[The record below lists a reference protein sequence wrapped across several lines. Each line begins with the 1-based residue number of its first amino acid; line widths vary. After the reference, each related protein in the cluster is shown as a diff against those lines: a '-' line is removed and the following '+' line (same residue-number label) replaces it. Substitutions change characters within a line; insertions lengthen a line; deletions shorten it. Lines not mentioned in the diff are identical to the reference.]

1 MLREV
6 IQIDSEKCN
15 GCGNCIT
22 NCHEGALQMIDKKA
36 VLVSELMCDG
46 LGACIGHCATGAMKI
61 EKQEVQQYSETE
73 VMKKMT
79 VKGRKVVL
87 AHLKHLQ
94 QHKEYGFMKE
104 GLNYLS
110 LHKVELF
117 FDVNELKEMLS
128 KEESMKEV
136 REFKSIHSG
145 TVACPGSHSFSFD
158 KPGSIGVQKHDEQVL
173 TESQLTHWP
182 IQMHLIQPGAAHFRN
197 ADLLLSAD
205 CVAYSCADFHSMYLK
220 GKKLAIACPKLDSN
234 KEVYTEKLVML
245 IDEARINTITV
256 MIMEVPCCGGLLQLT
271 KLAAAE
277 ALRKVPVKAITIST
291 LGKVLSENWI

>member
-1 MLREV
+1 MLRDV

-22 NCHEGALQMIDKKA
+22 NCHEGALQMIDNKA
-36 VLVSELMCDG
+36 VLVSKLMCDG
-46 LGACIGHCATGAMKI
+46 LGACIGHCATGALKI
-61 EKQEVQQYSETE
+61 DKQEAQPYSETD

-79 VKGRKVVL
+79 DKGKKIVL

-94 QHKEYGFMKE
+94 DHQELGFMKE
-104 GLNYLS
+104 GLHYLD
-110 LHKVELF
+110 LHKAELS
-117 FDVNELKEMLS
+117 FDVSELKEMLC
-128 KEESMKEV
+128 EEEGMKEV
-136 REFKSIHSG
+136 HEFKSIHSG
-145 TVACPGSHSFSFD
+145 AAACPGSHSFSFD
-158 KPGSIGVQKHDEQVL
+158 KPGSIAIQRPDENAL

-205 CVAYSCADFHSMYLK
+205 CVAYTYANFHSDYLR

-234 KEVYTEKLVML
+234 KEVYINKLVTL

-256 MIMEVPCCGGLLQLT
+256 MIMEVPCCSGLLQLT
-271 KLAAAE
+271 KLAAAK
-277 ALRKVPVKAITIST
+277 ASRKVPVKAITIST
-291 LGKVLSENWI
+291 QGKVLSENWI